1 MNFDNLPG
9 DIKLLIYNINKN
21 KEREEYCLYICE
33 YFYDQVMHE
42 LECVSYCEH
51 RESGWEPISPHKKIL
66 WSISNHNRELKKE
79 RERELTDDY

>member
-21 KEREEYCLYICE
+21 KEKQE
-33 YFYDQVMHE
+33 YFYDQVMLE
-42 LECVSYCEH
+42 LKCVSYCEQ

-79 RERELTDDY
+79 RERELIEDY